1 MPACIMVRRSDRPAV
16 RGRPKICLQM
26 TFPIDGLMPRL
37 GFVTTRV
44 LVGGLDPLVAR
55 GLIQTLRDEHFEVYD
70 ASGVGGVQGLLDE
83 IGRVHPDA
91 VIVRMAADR
100 DATVTTLIEQS
111 PGVGVIE
118 CDDDRPRLRGHP
130 VDGAPFVLEPV
141 TALTLREALR
151 RTGARSDA
159 DVH

>member
-1 MPACIMVRRSDRPAV
+1 M
-16 RGRPKICLQM
+16 
-26 TFPIDGLMPRL
+26 
-37 GFVTTRV
+37 TTRV

-91 VIVRMAADR
+91 VIVRMAPDR
-100 DATVTTLIEQS
+100 EGTVEALLERS

-130 VDGAPFVLEPV
+130 VGGAPFVLEPV
-141 TALTLREALR
+141 TAITLREALR
-151 RTGARSDA
+151 RTGSRSDA